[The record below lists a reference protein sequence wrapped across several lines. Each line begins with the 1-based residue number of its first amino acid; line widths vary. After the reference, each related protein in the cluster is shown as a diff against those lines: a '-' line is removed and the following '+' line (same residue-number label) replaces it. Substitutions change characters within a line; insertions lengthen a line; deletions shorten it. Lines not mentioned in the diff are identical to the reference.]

1 MMFSI
6 SFPVLASETAA
17 KSDLGL
23 ELMRP
28 RIQTPWI
35 VSKNVLM
42 ESFGLSKDAVDKY
55 DTVSKED
62 QLKAYEMM
70 QLCRQFETACNQVN
84 IFLELCGFFAG
95 FL

>member
-1 MMFSI
+1 
-6 SFPVLASETAA
+6 
-17 KSDLGL
+17 
-23 ELMRP
+23 MRP

-70 QLCRQFETACNQVN
+70 QLCRQFETACNQVGVC
-84 IFLELCGFFAG
+84 LEF
-95 FL
+95 